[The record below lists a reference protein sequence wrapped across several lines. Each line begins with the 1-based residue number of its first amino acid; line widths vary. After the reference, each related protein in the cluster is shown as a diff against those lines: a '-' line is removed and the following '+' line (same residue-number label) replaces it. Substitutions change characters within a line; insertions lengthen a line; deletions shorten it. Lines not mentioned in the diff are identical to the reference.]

1 MCGQARRRTTAVDNV
16 HFYVLNV
23 HYLLDAA
30 RRDTSSPFRTA
41 FSSVGFAYTIMSQ
54 SFLSPK
60 TSTPRPALPYTHANP
75 FLTMGGALSLWFRLL
90 KGNLLTHASIIYR
103 IDQTGKTP
111 AVKYQVITRE
121 GQEIIVS
128 DPLLPQ
134 VELSY

>member
-1 MCGQARRRTTAVDNV
+1 
-16 HFYVLNV
+16 
-23 HYLLDAA
+23 
-30 RRDTSSPFRTA
+30 
-41 FSSVGFAYTIMSQ
+41 
-54 SFLSPK
+54 
-60 TSTPRPALPYTHANP
+60 
-75 FLTMGGALSLWFRLL
+75 MGGALSLWFRLL
-90 KGNLLTHASIIYR
+90 KGDLLTHVSISYR